1 MGRTRDKRQ
10 HGQEKASGSE
20 IQKGLNLSVSP
31 PVSLK
36 IYTSLSMT
44 KLEQSFNPGD
54 NIIIEKEHC
63 IVRSPKTR
71 VQNIALN

>member
-54 NIIIEKEHC
+54 IINRKGTLYSKIPKDQGSEH
-63 IVRSPKTR
+63 SS
-71 VQNIALN
+71 